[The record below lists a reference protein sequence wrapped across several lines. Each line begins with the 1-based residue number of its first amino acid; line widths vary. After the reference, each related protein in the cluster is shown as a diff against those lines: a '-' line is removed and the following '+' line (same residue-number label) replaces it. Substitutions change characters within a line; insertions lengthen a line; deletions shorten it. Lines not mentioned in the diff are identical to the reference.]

1 MIGEYKEIDEEKLK
15 VAFKTAYPVQCMAA
29 HGAEDSAI
37 TYIGSTRRGNLIT
50 DYFQATGGSYW
61 YENRG
66 IRDGK
71 IVSMDV
77 YIFGHE
83 VKKGKKKS

>member
-1 MIGEYKEIDEEKLK
+1 M
-15 VAFKTAYPVQCMAA
+15 
-29 HGAEDSAI
+29 
-37 TYIGSTRRGNLIT
+37 IT